1 MAREPNKSGPP
12 WGFIAMI
19 EQKVWVCCHH
29 DIARVNGCQWYILRL
44 KLVKLRLAIWWVKQ
58 TQIKAGEP
66 AMTVNVL
73 VFSKGCMGLLYS
85 KECNMNDHLIAP
97 PSMGIK
103 CHISLVLNQ
112 PELAI
117 FRRNASNIHTSHFQH
132 AACPN
137 LQRLSNGIILVTCNH
152 PISRFS
158 SAIHVLIGRLSN
170 SISSFRKNMHLKK
183 TLMCF
188 HSHIWNYISHTNQP
202 FM

>member
-12 WGFIAMI
+12 WGFMAMI
-19 EQKVWVCCHH
+19 EQKVWVCCRH

-58 TQIKAGEP
+58 TQIKACEP
-66 AMTVNVL
+66 AMPVNVL

-103 CHISLVLNQ
+103 CHISLVLNL

-117 FRRNASNIHTSHFQH
+117 FRRNASNIHTSHFS
-132 AACPN
+132 ACSMPKSTTIIQRNNSSYMQSPN
-137 LQRLSNGIILVTCNH
+137 
-152 PISRFS
+152 FS
-158 SAIHVLIGRLSN
+158 FFSAIHVLMGRLSN
-170 SISSFRKNMHLKK
+170 SISFFRKNMHLKK
-183 TLMCF
+183 NVDVFSIPYMEL
-188 HSHIWNYISHTNQP
+188 HVP
-202 FM
+202 